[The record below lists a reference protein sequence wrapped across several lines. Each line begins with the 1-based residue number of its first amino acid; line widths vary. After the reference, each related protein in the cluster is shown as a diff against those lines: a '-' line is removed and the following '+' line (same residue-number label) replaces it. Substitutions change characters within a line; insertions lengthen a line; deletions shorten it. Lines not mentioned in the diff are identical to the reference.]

1 MVLTPLQG
9 DYSMRI
15 EALPDHQV
23 KEEVLSVLR
32 AMYPDT
38 TIPEPDDFYFP
49 RWHSDPLYRGS
60 YSNWPAALVLAHH
73 ANLRAPVQERLWF
86 AGEATSLKY
95 FGTVNSV
102 LWSIQRLR

>member
-1 MVLTPLQG
+1 
-9 DYSMRI
+9 MRI
-15 EALPDHQV
+15 EALPDDQV

-32 AMYPDT
+32 AMYPDI

-73 ANLRAPVQERLWF
+73 ANLRAPVQQRLWF

-95 FGTVNSV
+95 FGTVISV